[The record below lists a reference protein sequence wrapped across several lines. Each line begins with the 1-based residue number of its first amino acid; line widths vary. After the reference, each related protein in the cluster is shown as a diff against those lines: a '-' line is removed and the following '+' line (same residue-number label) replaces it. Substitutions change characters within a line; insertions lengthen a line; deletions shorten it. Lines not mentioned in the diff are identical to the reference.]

1 MDLYVACTCS
11 GEWIVENLEEH
22 MWYYILKVGIS
33 ASVIVMVSEVAKRSS
48 FFGALIASLPLT
60 SLLALIWM
68 HVEKAKVEKI
78 SDLSRSIFWLV
89 LPSLAFFL
97 LFPVLLN
104 RGMQFWTSLSLAAG
118 VTILV
123 YFVLV
128 WVLRFFSIPIL

>member
-1 MDLYVACTCS
+1 MV
-11 GEWIVENLEEH
+11 
-22 MWYYILKVGIS
+22 YYLVKVGIS
-33 ASVIVMVSEVAKRSS
+33 AIVIVTISEVAKRSS

-60 SLLALIWM
+60 SLLAILWL
-68 HVEKAKVEKI
+68 HFEKAKPDKI
-78 SDLSRSIFWLV
+78 ANLSQSIFWLV

-104 RGMQFWTSLSLAAG
+104 RGMQFWTSLSLASG